1 MDGVRGRTVGV
12 RVLWAQPAK
21 VPQEASRSPEETIPM
36 KTRHLLSLLAALCAM
51 ATFAPAHAADA
62 CPNRGELDAMY
73 CDANK
78 DMVADVPTDPKK
90 WKNPSTIVFTYTPVE
105 DPAVYEN
112 IFKPF
117 TTHLASC
124 LDKKVVFYQVQ
135 NNAAEIEAMRSGRLH
150 VGGFSTG
157 PTAFAVNLAGAIPF
171 AVKGNAKEFQGYN
184 LIVIVKATSPYQK
197 LADLKGK
204 KVAHTSPSSNS
215 GHLAP
220 LALFPAE
227 GLAPD
232 KDYKPIFSGKH
243 DQSVL
248 GVNSGDYDA
257 AAVASD
263 VFHRMGVRGQI
274 KEADFRIIYR
284 SQKFPTSSFAYA
296 HDLDPKLV
304 DRMLTCFYE
313 YRFPPEMVKAFDGAD
328 RFFPI
333 NYQTTW
339 DVVRNVA
346 KGSGGGF
353 DKATY
358 DKETKREAAEAAAK
372 AKKG

>member
-1 MDGVRGRTVGV
+1 MLRRLVPLVVVG
-12 RVLWAQPAK
+12 AFSFF
-21 VPQEASRSPEETIPM
+21 AS
-36 KTRHLLSLLAALCAM
+36 AAM
-51 ATFAPAHAADA
+51 AADA
-62 CPNRGELDAMY
+62 CKSRGELDVMF
-73 CDANK
+73 CDENA
-78 DMVADVPTDPKK
+78 DMVADVPLDPKK
-90 WKNPSTIVFTYTPVE
+90 LKNPSTIVFTYTPVE

-117 TTHLASC
+117 TTYLGKC

-135 NNAAEIEAMRSGRLH
+135 SNAAEIEAMRSGRLH
-150 VGGFSTG
+150 VAGFSTG
-157 PTAFAVNLAGAIPF
+157 PTAFAVNLAGAVPF
-171 AVKGNAKEFQGYN
+171 AVKGTAKEFQGYN
-184 LIVIVKATSPYQK
+184 LIVVVKASSPYQK
-197 LADLKGK
+197 LSDLKGK

-227 GLAPD
+227 GLTPD
-232 KDYKPIFSGKH
+232 KDYKIIFSGKH

-263 VFHRMGVRGQI
+263 VFHRMGERGEI

-296 HDLDPKLV
+296 HDLEPKLV
-304 DRMLTCFYE
+304 DKMLGCFYE
-313 YRFPPEMVKAFDGAD
+313 YRFPPEMQKAFDGAD

-333 NYQTTW
+333 NYKTSW
-339 DVVRNVA
+339 EVVRNVA

-358 DKETKREAAEAAAK
+358 EKESAREAAEAAAK
-372 AKKG
+372 KK

>member
-1 MDGVRGRTVGV
+1 MQRLGNLSVWALGV
-12 RVLWAQPAK
+12 
-21 VPQEASRSPEETIPM
+21 
-36 KTRHLLSLLAALCAM
+36 LLAACATT
-51 ATFAPAHAADA
+51 AFGADA
-62 CPNRGELDAMY
+62 CTNRGELDNMY
-73 CDANK
+73 CDSNQ

-90 WKNPSTIVFTYTPVE
+90 WRNPSTIVFTYTPVE

-117 TTHLASC
+117 TTYLSQC
-124 LDKKVVFYQVQ
+124 LNKKVVFYQVQ
-135 NNAAEIEAMRSGRLH
+135 SNAAEIEAMRSGRLH

-171 AVKGNAKEFQGYN
+171 AVKGTANEFQGYN
-184 LIVIVKATSPYQK
+184 LIFIVKASSPYQK
-197 LADLKGK
+197 LSDLKGK

-220 LALFPAE
+220 LALFPKE
-227 GLAPD
+227 GLTPD
-232 KDYKPIFSGKH
+232 KDYKILFSGKH

-248 GVNSGDYDA
+248 GVGTGDYDG

-263 VFHRMGVRGQI
+263 VFHRMAERGQV

-296 HDLDPKLV
+296 HDLEPKLA
-304 DRMLTCFYE
+304 DKMLTCFYE
-313 YRFPPEMVKAFDGAD
+313 YRFPAEMAKAFDGAD

-333 NYQTTW
+333 NYKTTW
-339 DVVRNVA
+339 EVVRAVA
-346 KGSGGGF
+346 QGSGQGF
-353 DKATY
+353 DKASY
-358 DKETKREAAEAAAK
+358 DKETKREAEAAAK
-372 AKKG
+372 AKK